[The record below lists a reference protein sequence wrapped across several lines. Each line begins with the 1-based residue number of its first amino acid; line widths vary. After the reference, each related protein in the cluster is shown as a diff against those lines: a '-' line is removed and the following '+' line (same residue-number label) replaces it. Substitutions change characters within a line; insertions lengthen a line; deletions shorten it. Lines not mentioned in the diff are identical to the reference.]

1 MSKKIL
7 VVDDEKDIVEIISMY
22 LEREDYTPIAAY
34 DGIEAFQK
42 IISQKPDLVILDIMM
57 PKLDGHSLNIKLK
70 EYPETK
76 DIPVIVIT
84 GKGHLRE
91 IITAREDVTIADYL
105 EKPFQMNELL
115 EKIKNYFDKKNEYDS
130 AQFHNF

>member
-1 MSKKIL
+1 MQKRIL

-22 LEREDYTPIAAY
+22 LEREDYVPIGAY
-34 DGIEAFQK
+34 DGNEALQK
-42 IISQKPDLVILDIMM
+42 IISRRPDLVVLDIMM

-70 EYPETK
+70 ENPETR

-91 IITAREDVTIADYL
+91 IVTAREDVTIVDYL
-105 EKPFQMNELL
+105 EKPFQMKELL
-115 EKIKNYFDKKNEYDS
+115 DKIKKYFEEKQN
-130 AQFHNF
+130 

>member
-1 MSKKIL
+1 MPKKIL

-22 LEREDYTPIAAY
+22 LEREDYEVIGAY
-34 DGIEAFQK
+34 DGQEALGK
-42 IISQKPDLVILDIMM
+42 IINEKPDLVILDIMM
-57 PKLDGHSLNIKLK
+57 PKMDGHSLNIKLK
-70 EYPETK
+70 ENPELK

-91 IITAREDVTIADYL
+91 IIMAREDVTVVDYL

-115 EKIKNYFDKKNEYDS
+115 EKVKFG
-130 AQFHNF
+130 F

>member
-7 VVDDEKDIVEIISMY
+7 VVDDEKDIIEIISMY
-22 LEREDYTPIAAY
+22 LEREDYISIGAN
-34 DGIEAFQK
+34 DGVEALEK
-42 IISQKPDLVILDIMM
+42 IINEKPDLVVLDIMM

-70 EYPETK
+70 KNPDTK
-76 DIPVIVIT
+76 DIPVIVMT

-91 IITAREDVTIADYL
+91 IITAREDVTIVDYL

-115 EKIKNYFDKKNEYDS
+115 EKIKNVFEKKNE
-130 AQFHNF
+130 

>member
-1 MSKKIL
+1 MEPKKIL

-22 LEREDYTPIAAY
+22 LEREDYKVMGAC
-34 DGIEAFQK
+34 DGVEALQK
-42 IISQKPDLVILDIMM
+42 IISSPPDLVILDIMM

-70 EYPETK
+70 ENPETK

-91 IITAREDVTIADYL
+91 IITAREDVTVADYL

-115 EKIKNYFDKKNEYDS
+115 EKIKNVFEKND
-130 AQFHNF
+130 ARI

>member
-7 VVDDEKDIVEIISMY
+7 VVDDEKDIVEVISMY
-22 LEREDYTPIAAY
+22 LEREDYEPLAAY
-34 DGIEAFQK
+34 DGQEALQK
-42 IISQKPDLVILDIMM
+42 IILQQPDLVVLDIMM

-70 EYPETK
+70 ENPETK
-76 DIPVIVIT
+76 DIPVIVMT

-91 IITAREDVTIADYL
+91 IITARKDVTIVDYI

-115 EKIKNYFDKKNEYDS
+115 EKIKNVFEKKNE
-130 AQFHNF
+130 

>member
-22 LEREDYTPIAAY
+22 LEREDYEPLAAY
-34 DGIEAFQK
+34 DGHEALQK
-42 IISQKPDLVILDIMM
+42 IISQKPDLIVLDIMM

-70 EYPETK
+70 ENPETK

-91 IITAREDVTIADYL
+91 IIMAREDVTVVDYL
-105 EKPFQMNELL
+105 EKPFQMNLKSDI
-115 EKIKNYFDKKNEYDS
+115 EKISIDDKRQEPDS
-130 AQFHNF
+130 PNR

>member
-22 LEREDYTPIAAY
+22 LEREDYVPIGAN
-34 DGIEAFQK
+34 DGVEALEK
-42 IISQKPDLVILDIMM
+42 IINEKPDLIILDIMM

-70 EYPETK
+70 ENPKTK

-91 IITAREDVTIADYL
+91 IITAREDVTVADYL

-115 EKIKNYFDKKNEYDS
+115 EKIKNVFEKND
-130 AQFHNF
+130 AKV

>member
-22 LEREDYTPIAAY
+22 LEKEGYEVAGADNGFVAL
-34 DGIEAFQK
+34 DK
-42 IISQKPDLVILDIMM
+42 IISEKPDLVILDIMM

-70 EYPETK
+70 ENPETK
-76 DIPVIVIT
+76 GIPVIVIT

-91 IITAREDVTIADYL
+91 IITAREDVTVADYL

-115 EKIKNYFDKKNEYDS
+115 EKMKKIFDKKQN
-130 AQFHNF
+130 

>member
-22 LEREDYTPIAAY
+22 LEKEGYEVAGADNGFVAL
-34 DGIEAFQK
+34 DK
-42 IISQKPDLVILDIMM
+42 IISEKPDLVILDIMM

-70 EYPETK
+70 ENPETK
-76 DIPVIVIT
+76 GIPVIVIT

-91 IITAREDVTIADYL
+91 IITAREDVTVADYL
-105 EKPFQMNELL
+105 EKPFQMDELL
-115 EKIKNYFDKKNEYDS
+115 GKLKKIFEKKQD
-130 AQFHNF
+130 

>member
-7 VVDDEKDIVEIISMY
+7 VVDDEKDIVEVISMY
-22 LEREDYTPIAAY
+22 LEREDYDPLAAY
-34 DGIEAFQK
+34 DGQEALQK
-42 IISQKPDLVILDIMM
+42 IILQQPDLVVLDIMM

-70 EYPETK
+70 ENPETK
-76 DIPVIVIT
+76 DIPVIVMT

-91 IITAREDVTIADYL
+91 IITARKDVTIVDYI

-115 EKIKNYFDKKNEYDS
+115 EKIKNVFEKKNE
-130 AQFHNF
+130 

>member
-1 MSKKIL
+1 MAKKIL

-22 LEREDYTPIAAY
+22 LKKDGYETIGAY
-34 DGIEAFQK
+34 DGIEALEK
-42 IISQKPDLVILDIMM
+42 IAGERPDLIILDIMM

-70 EYPETK
+70 ENPETK

-91 IITAREDVTIADYL
+91 IIMAREDVSVVDYL
-105 EKPFQMNELL
+105 EKPFNMKELS
-115 EKIKNYFDKKNEYDS
+115 EKIKNVFEL
-130 AQFHNF
+130 F

>member
-1 MSKKIL
+1 MKKIL

-22 LEREDYTPIAAY
+22 LERDDYEVMGAY
-34 DGIEAFQK
+34 DGQEALGK
-42 IISQKPDLVILDIMM
+42 IINDKPDLVVLDIMM

-70 EYPETK
+70 ENIETK

-91 IITAREDVTIADYL
+91 IIMAREDVTVVDYL

-115 EKIKNYFDKKNEYDS
+115 EKIKNVFEKKNE
-130 AQFHNF
+130 

>member
-22 LEREDYTPIAAY
+22 LEREDYEPIAAY
-34 DGIEAFQK
+34 DGQEALRK
-42 IISQKPDLVILDIMM
+42 IIFQSPDLVVLDIMM

-70 EYPETK
+70 ENPETK

-91 IITAREDVTIADYL
+91 IITAREDVTIVDYL

-115 EKIKNYFDKKNEYDS
+115 KKIKNVFEKKNE
-130 AQFHNF
+130 

>member
-22 LEREDYTPIAAY
+22 LEREDYKVMGAC
-34 DGIEAFQK
+34 DGVEALQK
-42 IISQKPDLVILDIMM
+42 IISSPPDLVILDIMM

-70 EYPETK
+70 ENPETK

-91 IITAREDVTIADYL
+91 IITAREDVTVADYL

-115 EKIKNYFDKKNEYDS
+115 EKIKNVFEKKNE
-130 AQFHNF
+130 